1 MRGVK
6 FYARLGPI
14 FSGESAIKANRR
26 EGERMSMSWFLIGGA
41 ALLGFLLAL
50 IWTRLRSTQGL
61 EPYLVELHQKQAELA
76 TRLSEF
82 SETQIRERG
91 ELTRN
96 LNDRLDQVSRS
107 VTHNISETS
116 EKTGKSLA
124 DLTQRLALI
133 DAAQKDISALSGQVI
148 GLQQILDNKQA
159 RGSFG
164 ETRLNDLVQDALP
177 RDAFKL
183 QHTLSNGRRADCLIL
198 LPNPPGPIVVDSKF
212 PLEAYQAMRNAE
224 TDVQRKAALTQLQRD
239 TLKHAQDIAERY
251 ILPGE
256 TADAALMFLPSESV
270 FSELHVNLPDAIQK
284 CRELRVYPV
293 SPNTMWLTLNTVRA
307 IMRDVEMHQKASLIQ
322 REVAVLMEDIDR
334 LGTRVDNLRKHF
346 VQADK
351 DIGEIETS
359 TRKIASRGDR
369 IRNAELDAPSEEGD
383 KLLDFPER

>member
-1 MRGVK
+1 
-6 FYARLGPI
+6 
-14 FSGESAIKANRR
+14 
-26 EGERMSMSWFLIGGA
+26 MSMSWVFLGGA

-61 EPYLVELHQKQAELA
+61 EPYLVELHEKQAELA

-369 IRNAELDAPSEEGD
+369 IRNAELEAPNEEGD